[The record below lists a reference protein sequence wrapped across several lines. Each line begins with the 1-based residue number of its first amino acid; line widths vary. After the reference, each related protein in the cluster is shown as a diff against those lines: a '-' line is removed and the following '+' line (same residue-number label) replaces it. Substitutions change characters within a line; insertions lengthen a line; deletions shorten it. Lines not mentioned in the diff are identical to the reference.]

1 MKRPVSP
8 HERLVAAK
16 AMSTYKESKKA
27 LGLTMGHLGQQLGIS
42 QSAVSQYLNAGI
54 PMGAETIIRLSDIL
68 KVDVAV
74 IDPDFN
80 TRFRMN
86 ITSNKEDSI
95 SIIGTISGRKP
106 SAPTALAPHNTS
118 RTTYASQVD
127 SDLYTPAIEQGSVIG
142 ADPLEKI
149 TSGSTVLLR
158 RIGESRFEIMKM
170 VKCTSDAAHLTSLIS
185 EYSAKQINHQYFG
198 SQFSM
203 MGDVALALT
212 EIITMHKVVIKLP
225 PPIN

>member
-1 MKRPVSP
+1 MKRTVSP

-16 AMSTYKESKKA
+16 AALIYKDNKKA
-27 LGLTMGHLGQQLGIS
+27 LGLTMERLGQQLGIT

-68 KVDVAV
+68 KVDVAA

-86 ITSNKEDSI
+86 LAPNKEESI

-106 SAPTALAPHNTS
+106 SDSTALAPYNTPG
-118 RTTYASQVD
+118 TTYAVQVD
-127 SDLYTPAIEQGSVIG
+127 SDLYTSAIEQGSVIG

-149 TSGSTVLLR
+149 TPGSTVLLR
-158 RIGESRFEIMKM
+158 RIGESRFEVMKM
-170 VKCTSDAAHLTSLIS
+170 VKCTSDSAHLTSLIS
-185 EYSAKQINHQYFG
+185 EYSAKQLNHQHYG

-203 MGDVALALT
+203 MGDVTLALS
-212 EIITMHKVVIKLP
+212 EIITLHKVVLKLP
-225 PPIN
+225 PHTK